1 MRTRSLK
8 RRGFV
13 FSVMLFAS
21 MLLSIVTTG
30 NPFGLEIANA
40 AISPAYTC
48 TGSLFFGT
56 SSEGTVFNVGD
67 TWQGGTFTFIE
78 NDHFMR
84 VREDDGALVG
94 RFPMGFLNGDMATI
108 EFDRVIR
115 IVAILW
121 YDNDPNPGEAGWSF
135 NGIAGPLTGDGNGT
149 WTFHNLVTNIVNID
163 AGGDSGGIDFC
174 FEEIGAQGC
183 TPGYWK
189 NHLDAWAATGYSPG
203 QTVSSVFSGADPSL
217 AGATLLQALNFKGG
231 SKIVGAQQILL
242 RAAVASLLNAAH
254 AGVGF
259 PLTTA
264 DVIASVNAAL
274 ASGDRD
280 AILALAADL
289 DAKNNL
295 GCPLN

>member
-1 MRTRSLK
+1 M
-8 RRGFV
+8 
-13 FSVMLFAS
+13 
-21 MLLSIVTTG
+21 VTSG

-56 SSEGTVFNVGD
+56 SSEGTEFNVGD

-78 NDHFMR
+78 NNHFMR

-135 NGIAGPLTGDGNGT
+135 NGIAGPLTGDGNGI
-149 WTFHNLVTNIVNID
+149 WTFHNLVTNVVNID

-174 FEEIGAQGC
+174 FEEIGSQGC

-189 NHLDAWAATGYSPG
+189 QDHHFDSWVGYSPN
-203 QTVSSVFSGADPSL
+203 QTVSSVFTGADPSL
-217 AGATLLQALNFKGG
+217 ASQTLVQALGFNGG
-231 SKIVGAQQILL
+231 SGIVGAQRILL
-242 RAAVASLLNAAH
+242 RAAVASLLNASSGSVAY
-254 AGVGF
+254 

-264 DVIASVNAAL
+264 DVISSVNAAL
-274 ASGDRD
+274 ASGDRA
-280 AILALAADL
+280 AILALATDL
-289 DAKNNL
+289 DNKNNL